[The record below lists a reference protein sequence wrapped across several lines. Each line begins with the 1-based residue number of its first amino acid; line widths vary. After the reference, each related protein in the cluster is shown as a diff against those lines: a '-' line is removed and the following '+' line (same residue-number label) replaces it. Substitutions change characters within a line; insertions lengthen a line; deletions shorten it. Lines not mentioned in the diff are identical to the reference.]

1 MAKHSGQLTARQQEV
16 LAVFREWIEATDEGE
31 KIMNAVQSALPTGKV
46 TIDFVGATFATFGLM
61 TIARA
66 VRSRHANAT
75 EEERAAIYNDWVT
88 VVGHLGE
95 HFDKRHADDTL
106 GLDPKKAN

>member
-1 MAKHSGQLTARQQEV
+1 MARQPDEMTARQQEV
-16 LAVFREWIEATDEGE
+16 LAAFREWIEATEEGE
-31 KIMNAVQSALPTGKV
+31 KTMNVVQSALPTGQV
-46 TIDFVGATFATFGLM
+46 TIDFVGAAFATFGLM

-66 VRSRHANAT
+66 IRSKHANAT
-75 EEERAAIYNDWVT
+75 EEERAAVYGDWVA

-95 HFDKRHADDTL
+95 HFDRRHAEDEP